1 MQIAFHSGAHCT
13 DDDRLMK
20 CLLKNKGML
29 APKGILVPGPGRY
42 RRLVRE
48 TVNSLNGAPA
58 GQETQEALLDAII
71 DEDTAGRLILS
82 NENFVCNIPRIFEGR
97 ELYGLAGEK
106 IAGLCNL
113 FPTAEVEV
121 FLSIRNPATFL
132 PALAKRAD
140 DRSFDQ
146 LMQGVDP
153 IEVRWSKMIE
163 RVRAAAPRAALTV
176 WSNEDTPLIWSEL
189 LHEMA
194 GVEPHEPLE
203 GEYDLLDEI
212 MSKEGMQRF
221 YTYMQSHPPQTEI
234 QKRRVIAAFLGKF
247 AIPEQIEEELDLP
260 GWTEEYVEALT
271 EAYEEDLFAIQRIP
285 GVNFVSP

>member
-1 MQIAFHSGAHCT
+1 MQIAFHTGAHCT
-13 DDDRLMK
+13 DDDRLLK

-82 NENFVCNIPRIFEGR
+82 NENFICNIPRIFEGR
-97 ELYGLAGEK
+97 EMYGLAGEK

-113 FPTAEVEV
+113 FPNAEVEV
-121 FLSIRNPATFL
+121 FLSIRNPATHL
-132 PALAKRAD
+132 PALSKRAD
-140 DRSFDQ
+140 DRSFEQ
-146 LMQGVDP
+146 LLQGADP
-153 IEVRWSKMIE
+153 ATLRWSKMVSLI
-163 RVRAAAPRAALTV
+163 RAAAPRAALTV
-176 WSNEDTPLIWSEL
+176 WANEDTPLIWSEL

-194 GVEPHEPLE
+194 GVEPNEKLE
-203 GEYDLLDEI
+203 GEFDLLDEI
-212 MSKEGMQRF
+212 MTKEGMRRF
-221 YTYMQSHPPQTEI
+221 HTYMESHPPQTEI

-271 EAYEEDLFAIQRIP
+271 EAYEEDLFEIQRIP